1 LIREVKR
8 LQALGDH
15 GGTFHT
21 CFLECANDQAPRKV
35 IIQALKVFGTRHAL
49 AGVQAQRAERY
60 RQSTVDELKFMGK
73 ENAEGEV

>member
-1 LIREVKR
+1 LDVE
-8 LQALGDH
+8 
-15 GGTFHT
+15 
-21 CFLECANDQAPRKV
+21 V

-73 ENAEGEV
+73 DNAEEEV